1 MPKRWI
7 YAAITGMAIT
17 ASLLSACTQMPTEKQ
32 GVADMRPQIVFR
44 YERPEMAQAQVSVNG
59 INMGS
64 VATYRD
70 SVASLKLVPGTHHL
84 QVTLT
89 GTLVLDERFYIAD
102 GVNKTFVLK

>member
-32 GVADMRPQIVFR
+32 GVADMRPQIAFR
-44 YERPEMAQAQVSVNG
+44 YERPEMAPAQVSVNG

-84 QVTLT
+84 QVTLA

>member
-7 YAAITGMAIT
+7 YTAITGMAIT
-17 ASLLSACTQMPTEKQ
+17 ATLLSACTQMPTEKQ
-32 GVADMRPQIVFR
+32 GVTDMRPQIAFR
-44 YERPEMAQAQVSVNG
+44 YERPEMAQAKVSVNG

>member
-7 YAAITGMAIT
+7 HAVIIGVAIT
-17 ASLLSACTQMPTEKQ
+17 AALQSGCTQMPTEKQ
-32 GVADMRPQIVFR
+32 GVADMRPQIAFR
-44 YERPEMAQAQVSVNG
+44 YERPEMAQALVSVNG
-59 INMGS
+59 IDMGS

-84 QVTLT
+84 QVKLS
-89 GTLVLDERFYIAD
+89 GALVLDERFYIAD

>member
-7 YAAITGMAIT
+7 YAAVTGMAIAAT
-17 ASLLSACTQMPTEKQ
+17 LLSACTQMPTEKQ
-32 GVADMRPQIVFR
+32 GVADMRPQIAFR
-44 YERPEMAQAQVSVNG
+44 YERPEMAQAMVSVNG
-59 INMGS
+59 ISMGS

-84 QVTLT
+84 QVTLS
-89 GTLVLDERFYIAD
+89 GMPVLDERFYIAD